1 VFLQRLLL
9 PADSRLASR
18 AKATIIFSAAAAAA
32 AALLQAWE
40 GRCGQLDQYGMKQTR
55 LFANLCNAGL
65 QPQALA
71 AVLPDVPCAAAA

>member
-1 VFLQRLLL
+1 MLCKLCLKLTPSIYLLLL
-9 PADSRLASR
+9 P
-18 AKATIIFSAAAAAA
+18 
-32 AALLQAWE
+32 QAWE

-71 AVLPDVPCAAAA
+71 AVLPDVPCAAA